1 MPWCH
6 DHVYKTLCHVILD
19 VWGIKQHVRHT
30 TPKPEKAMTKKTTCH
45 HGSVQQFSSW
55 ADPDLL
61 HFLPILKRVS
71 SRINVC
77 CDTAH
82 QTLAEGKMV
91 NITKTINTKNTIFG
105 MYSFH
110 VYEKVIPYILNALIS
125 NRNKFSMRTNINVA
139 MEENETSIKK
149 QVKQTLPKSIIVG
162 ENWFTQ

>member
-30 TPKPEKAMTKKTTCH
+30 TPKPEKSMTKKITCH

-55 ADPDLL
+55 ADPGLL

-125 NRNKFSMRTNINVA
+125 KRSKFSMRTNINVV

-149 QVKQTLPKSIIVG
+149 QVKQTLPKSIIVR